1 MRLGRVRDSIC
12 APRKRFPLPAD
23 QDLGDKPL
31 VSLRQP
37 AMAAATAMAL
47 GYGILALLLPH
58 PLPTFDEA
66 KYLAIGVN
74 ALSGHGPRTAFGE
87 LFLAH
92 SPYWPMLFAA
102 PQVAL
107 GQSPWAWGHLLNAI
121 AASGTLLLAG
131 WLARPFGPR
140 AVLLTVAALVGWLS
154 LFGLART
161 ARLDVPEAALSL
173 AYIAVARSAVDSG
186 LVRRG
191 ILAGVLFA
199 WAFLVKEAGLI
210 LLAAPFLAAIAARRP
225 LAATAR
231 AGGLVLLT
239 AVPLVA
245 WWFGWYA
252 GTTGRVYALGLGAAL
267 LAPLGIALLVLGGA
281 LVVLGAPWPPA
292 ARLTAWAGR
301 RLQDRR
307 TALAVAGLLVGAW
320 AVAFLVAFS
329 QSSLQA
335 GRPLLDLPNLARWG
349 RAWLADLGPILLV
362 GVGLV
367 GAVRSAWRGDDR
379 PLHQLVVLVAGIPWL
394 LLVAVQGEPPRNDI
408 ALLAIAASAGAAGW
422 LQLPRLLEGRDRA
435 IAVVGAAV
443 GASLAVAAA
452 QQLARQAVA
461 PGLTAH
467 LRGVALAVVLG
478 AAVGAAATSPA
489 ARRWARERLGAA
501 GRPSVELRGVA
512 VVLVAALSVS
522 ALGAALPRMASAAI
536 ADSRPGLPDEIAAW
550 IGGHLPVGSTVAF
563 GSVLANETALRL
575 DGRYQLRSLQATL
588 GVVDAAAPLGIRVGD
603 EQPAD
608 LVSVDRH
615 PRQSGFYVFTA
626 RQVGDALSA
635 DRPAVWVYVTGQSTS
650 APSLVAWLATVPGVR
665 LATVLSAPTGADPT
679 LQAHVFW
686 VDLAG
691 VAVPD
696 TRTFASADALNALL
710 DGLGSAPQAPGIAT
724 TLLGRVAT
732 SDAGP
737 AADAAMARLRSV
749 AGR

>member
-1 MRLGRVRDSIC
+1 MTPW
-12 APRKRFPLPAD
+12 APLRHPA
-23 QDLGDKPL
+23 
-31 VSLRQP
+31 V
-37 AMAAATAMAL
+37 AAAAGIAV

-74 ALSGHGPRTAFGE
+74 ALSGGGPRTAFGE

-107 GQSPWAWGHLLNAI
+107 GLSPWGWGYLLNAI

-225 LAATAR
+225 LTTTAR

-252 GTTGRVYALGLGAAL
+252 ATAGKVYALGLGAPWL
-267 LAPLGIALLVLGGA
+267 VPLGIALLVLGG
-281 LVVLGAPWPPA
+281 VLATLSAPWRPA
-292 ARLTAWAGR
+292 ARLADWAGR
-301 RLQDRR
+301 RLRDRR

-329 QSSLQA
+329 RSSLQA

-349 RAWLADLGPILLV
+349 RTWLADLGPILLV

-379 PLHQLVVLVAGIPWL
+379 PLPQLVILAAGIPWL
-394 LLVAVQGEPPRNDI
+394 LIVAVQGEPPRNDI
-408 ALLAIAASAGAAGW
+408 ALLAIAASAGAACG
-422 LQLPRLLEGRDRA
+422 
-435 IAVVGAAV
+435 
-443 GASLAVAAA
+443 
-452 QQLARQAVA
+452 
-461 PGLTAH
+461 
-467 LRGVALAVVLG
+467 
-478 AAVGAAATSPA
+478 
-489 ARRWARERLGAA
+489 
-501 GRPSVELRGVA
+501 
-512 VVLVAALSVS
+512 
-522 ALGAALPRMASAAI
+522 
-536 ADSRPGLPDEIAAW
+536 
-550 IGGHLPVGSTVAF
+550 
-563 GSVLANETALRL
+563 
-575 DGRYQLRSLQATL
+575 
-588 GVVDAAAPLGIRVGD
+588 
-603 EQPAD
+603 
-608 LVSVDRH
+608 
-615 PRQSGFYVFTA
+615 
-626 RQVGDALSA
+626 
-635 DRPAVWVYVTGQSTS
+635 
-650 APSLVAWLATVPGVR
+650 
-665 LATVLSAPTGADPT
+665 
-679 LQAHVFW
+679 
-686 VDLAG
+686 
-691 VAVPD
+691 
-696 TRTFASADALNALL
+696 
-710 DGLGSAPQAPGIAT
+710 
-724 TLLGRVAT
+724 
-732 SDAGP
+732 
-737 AADAAMARLRSV
+737 
-749 AGR
+749 